1 MNYNFDERHSD
12 MWTRSFTTLIKHADD
27 RKGRLLASA
36 RSFPEGTG
44 IPYFS
49 ELLTLDSEFG
59 EQGNQIG
66 APVQGG
72 MTLEQCL
79 ISSGEADLVSVLD
92 GNEMESMRSGP
103 ARPSAHLTK
112 MEAQVTPMEWET
124 TFLL

>member
-1 MNYNFDERHSD
+1 

-66 APVQGG
+66 EPVQGG
-72 MTLEQCL
+72 MTIEQCL

-103 ARPSAHLTK
+103 RAPECTPHEDGSSGNADGMGNDILVI
-112 MEAQVTPMEWET
+112 VTAFGT
-124 TFLL
+124 TIYS